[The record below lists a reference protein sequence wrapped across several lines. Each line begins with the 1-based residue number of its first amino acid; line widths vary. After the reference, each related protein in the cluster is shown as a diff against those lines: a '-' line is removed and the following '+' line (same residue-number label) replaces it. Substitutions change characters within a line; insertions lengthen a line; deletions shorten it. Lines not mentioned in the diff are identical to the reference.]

1 MFKLA
6 DEHLEVAQEIAQKHR
21 RKKHCDHCYDRGWIG
36 INEQNLLVLCPHCVD
51 REAALEEWKTYIS
64 EHEDLKEHFSELFE
78 EKPVEEEETES
89 TIPVA
94 HTKKPAQPQ
103 VKKTFVPGQKKFGR
117 TKKIG

>member
-51 REAALEEWKTYIS
+51 RMLLWKNGKPIS
-64 EHEDLKEHFSELFE
+64 LNM
-78 EKPVEEEETES
+78 
-89 TIPVA
+89 
-94 HTKKPAQPQ
+94 
-103 VKKTFVPGQKKFGR
+103 
-117 TKKIG
+117 KI